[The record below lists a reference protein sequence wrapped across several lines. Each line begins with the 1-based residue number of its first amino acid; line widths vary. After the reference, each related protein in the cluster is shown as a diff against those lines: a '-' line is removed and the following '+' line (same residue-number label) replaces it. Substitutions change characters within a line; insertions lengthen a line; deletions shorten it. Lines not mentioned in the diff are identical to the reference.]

1 MAVAEEAKSVM
12 APVTSLVLVPQTVTV
27 AFGEL
32 LLTVLAMEVVPEVV
46 VVAAAVGEV
55 SVPPPM
61 ENLLVVMKAA
71 AVEVG
76 EVNLLV
82 VAAGEGAAKV
92 AYLANA
98 RQDLDHLAR
107 FLMFPPP
114 VVPE

>member
-82 VAAGEGAAKV
+82 AAGEGAVKV

>member
-82 VAAGEGAAKV
+82 AAGEGAAKV
-92 AYLANA
+92 SYLANA

>member
-71 AVEVG
+71 AVEVA
-76 EVNLLV
+76 EVNLL

>member
-82 VAAGEGAAKV
+82 AAGEGAAKV